1 MTNSI
6 KYRLDKPVTLGVTE
20 ITVTEGDIYIFDSK
34 EDNKTKDVRR
44 MMNLPVTKTLVYYT
58 DTMDEKSTVV
68 VESMTIDKILTRDDG
83 SNWFVVD
90 IGYEGKNAKLH
101 SAYFSDMQSPTF
113 IDDIKKLEDEQ
124 EI

>member
-6 KYRLDKPVTLGVTE
+6 KYRLDKPVTLGVRE

-58 DTMDEKSTVV
+58 DTMDEKSKVV
-68 VESMTIDKILTRDDG
+68 VESMTVIPQFNLVT
-83 SNWFVVD
+83 
-90 IGYEGKNAKLH
+90 Y
-101 SAYFSDMQSPTF
+101 
-113 IDDIKKLEDEQ
+113 
-124 EI
+124 

>member
-44 MMNLPVTKTLVYYT
+44 MMNL
-58 DTMDEKSTVV
+58 
-68 VESMTIDKILTRDDG
+68 R
-83 SNWFVVD
+83 W
-90 IGYEGKNAKLH
+90 
-101 SAYFSDMQSPTF
+101 Q
-113 IDDIKKLEDEQ
+113 
-124 EI
+124 